1 MVEDIDSGKFFEKTT
16 SNKIYVNKLNLH
28 ENKNESLL
36 RYTGDFDSNGLMLIG
51 PVEHK
56 TNISFENMDDFESYI
71 NAIGVEYDSE
81 DVTFSGYVYK
91 LKTSQFKVV
100 ERNA

>member
-56 TNISFENMDDFESYI
+56 TNISFENTDDFAISTI
-71 NAIGVEYDSE
+71 NTANPQKYNKIP
-81 DVTFSGYVYK
+81 
-91 LKTSQFKVV
+91 
-100 ERNA
+100 